1 MKTLTYILAMIGGLW
16 TLLTLTSALMG
27 ALGIA

>member
-1 MKTLTYILAMIGGLW
+1 MKTITYTLALLGAFYL
-16 TLLTLTSALMG
+16 LLTLTGALMG